1 MLQIVI
7 LLEVGLLRER
17 QQTSKRDGNSLPLIN
32 ESRHFIPYLQ
42 LFRMISNRDCRSI
55 LPICCSRPQGGT
67 LTGDVAGDAASEAAR
82 TCENGGW
89 FFL

>member
-7 LLEVGLLRER
+7 LLEVGLLREG

-32 ESRHFIPYLQ
+32 ESRHFIPHLQ
-42 LFRMISNRDCRSI
+42 LFRMVSNRDCRSI
-55 LPICCSRPQGGT
+55 LLICIRPQGGT
-67 LTGDVAGDAASEAAR
+67 LTGDVAGDAASKAAR